1 MDVRDKALH
10 REVQTRLTRKDEA
23 YVRKLDAFE
32 APDSQEALEYLKL
45 ITTPPDTPSGE
56 K

>member
-1 MDVRDKALH
+1 MVLH
-10 REVQTRLTRKDEA
+10 REVQRRLTRKDEA
-23 YVRKLDAFE
+23 YLRKLDDFE